1 MLNLIGLAILVSGI
15 LYLNQFRA
23 GLIDAKVQSLL
34 TQGEIIARAIAASA
48 GVDTNEVQLDPEKL
62 LETEQGQADDDDAL
76 SNSLEFTIDP
86 ERAAPILRPLVKPT
100 GSRARI
106 YNRDGALIL
115 DSDTFYSRGE
125 VLRYDLPPPDAEKS
139 DALTSFWQA
148 VKTRLNQYDLPLY
161 TEIGGANGKAY
172 PEVATALTGTSVPIV
187 RVNDKGE
194 LVVSVAVPI
203 QRMRA
208 VLGVLLLSTRGGD
221 IDNIVAAE
229 RWGIVRVS
237 LFAAAVT
244 IVLSVILANTIAGPV
259 QRLSAAA
266 ESVRHSVKA
275 RAEIPDFTDR
285 SDEIGHLSGALR
297 DMTTALYKRIDAIE
311 SFAADVAHELKNPL
325 TSLRS
330 ATETLP
336 LAKTDESK
344 ERLMEIIQHDV
355 RRLDRLISDISD
367 ASRLDAELAREDAR
381 PVDMAELL
389 RTTVSLFND
398 IHRGDT
404 PEVVFDIAY
413 APGAH
418 PYRVTGHDSRL
429 SQVIVN
435 LLENAISFSPPGG
448 RIAVVTRRIGTEIQI
463 AVEDEGPGI
472 PEENLERIFER
483 FYTDR
488 PQENFGQ
495 NSGLG
500 LNISRQIVVAHGG
513 RLWAENRPPA
523 GLGRGKGDARR
534 QEQRRRALR
543 DPPAGCVIR
552 GGGTRARAWHMCC
565 AGQARG
571 PSARAV
577 GRGKVGSCLAVPGT
591 LQRRRRESR
600 SSSPTIRCS
609 LGQTEVASLWPP
621 RLRRSPER
629 SRSEGLGSS
638 RSLPLPRHGSLSF
651 AIWSRPKRFPACRP
665 SPGTDRDRGG
675 SREAAQARPVRGVG
689 SVEVE
694 NGALV
699 GNARSSQLT
708 LQERTCAH
716 PLS

>member
-1 MLNLIGLAILVSGI
+1 MTAEADRSWQRPDAAALKERVRSVLRIARNSVRSTAGWLVEHLPFRNGFSSLTRRIVVLNLIGLAILVSGI

-62 LETEQGQADDDDAL
+62 LETEHSQASDDDDL
-76 SNSLEFTIDP
+76 SNSLDFTIDP

-100 GSRARI
+100 GSRARV

-125 VLRYDLPPPDAEKS
+125 VLRYDLPPPDAEKP
-139 DALTSFWQA
+139 DALSRFWQT
-148 VKTRLNQYDLPLY
+148 VTTRMSQYDLPLY

-203 QRMRA
+203 QHMRA

-244 IVLSVILANTIAGPV
+244 IVLSIILANTIAGPV

-266 ESVRHSVKA
+266 ERVRHSVRA

-285 SDEIGHLSGALR
+285 TDEIGHLSGALR
-297 DMTTALYKRIDAIE
+297 DMTNALYKRIDAIE
-311 SFAADVAHELKNPL
+311 NFAADVAHELKNPL

-336 LAKTDESK
+336 LARTDESK
-344 ERLMEIIQHDV
+344 ERLMEIIKHDV
-355 RRLDRLISDISD
+355 KRLDRLISDISD
-367 ASRLDAELAREDAR
+367 ASRLDAELAREDANT
-381 PVDMAELL
+381 VDMAELL

-398 IHRGDT
+398 IHRDDT
-404 PEVVFDIAY
+404 PEVVLDIAY
-413 APGAH
+413 APGAW
-418 PYRVTGHDSRL
+418 PYRVMGHDSRL

-435 LLENAISFSPPGG
+435 LLDNAISFSPPGG
-448 RIAVVTRRIGTEIQI
+448 RVAVLARRIGHEIQI
-463 AVEDEGPGI
+463 VVEDEGPGI
-472 PEENLERIFER
+472 PEANLERVFER

-500 LNISRQIVVAHGG
+500 LNISRQIAVAHGG
-513 RLWAENRPPA
+513 RLWAENRPPK
-523 GLGRGKGDARR
+523 GVGRGKGDA
-534 QEQRRRALR
+534 
-543 DPPAGCVIR
+543 
-552 GGGTRARAWHMCC
+552 
-565 AGQARG
+565 
-571 PSARAV
+571 SV
-577 GRGKVGSCLAVPGT
+577 GRSGGARFVM
-591 LQRRRRESR
+591 
-600 SSSPTIRCS
+600 
-609 LGQTEVASLWPP
+609 
-621 RLRRSPER
+621 RL
-629 SRSEGLGSS
+629 
-638 RSLPLPRHGSLSF
+638 
-651 AIWSRPKRFPACRP
+651 PA
-665 SPGTDRDRGG
+665 T
-675 SREAAQARPVRGVG
+675 
-689 SVEVE
+689 
-694 NGALV
+694 
-699 GNARSSQLT
+699 
-708 LQERTCAH
+708 
-716 PLS
+716 

>member
-1 MLNLIGLAILVSGI
+1 MTAEADRSWQRDDASFKERFRRGARRVLVWAKRVPSWIGEHRPFRHGFSSLTRRIVVLNLIGLAILVSGI

-48 GVDTNEVQLDPEKL
+48 GVDTGETQIDPETL
-62 LETEQGQADDDDAL
+62 LEKEIGQSGPGGTDDPFSNAL
-76 SNSLEFTIDP
+76 GFTIDP

-106 YNRDGALIL
+106 YNRDGTLIL

-125 VLRYDLPPPDAEKS
+125 VLRYDLPPPETS
-139 DALTSFWQA
+139 EPDALTTFWGA
-148 VKTRLNQYDLPLY
+148 VTNQLQPTGLPVY
-161 TEIGGANGKAY
+161 TDIGGANGKAY

-187 RVNDKGE
+187 RKNDKGE
-194 LVVSVAVPI
+194 IVVSVAVPV

-221 IDNIVAAE
+221 IDDIVAAE
-229 RWGIVRVS
+229 RMSIFRVS
-237 LFAAAVT
+237 AFAAAVT
-244 IVLSVILANTIAGPV
+244 VVLSLILANTIAGPM
-259 QRLSAAA
+259 QRLAAAA
-266 ESVRHSVKA
+266 ERVRHSVKA

-297 DMTTALYKRIDAIE
+297 DMTGALYRRIDAIE

-336 LAKTDESK
+336 LAKTEESR

-367 ASRLDAELAREDAR
+367 ASRLDAELAREDAEL
-381 PVDMAELL
+381 VNMDDLL
-389 RTTVSLFND
+389 RATVSLFND
-398 IHRGDT
+398 IHRDDI
-404 PEVVFDIAY
+404 PEVVIDVAY

-418 PYRVTGHDSRL
+418 PYRVNGHDSRL
-429 SQVIVN
+429 HQVIVN
-435 LLENAISFSPPGG
+435 LLENAISFSPPDG
-448 RIAVVTRRIGTEIQI
+448 RVAVRARRIGTEIQI

-513 RLWAENRPPA
+513 KLYAENRPARTP
-523 GLGRGKGDARR
+523 GRGKGDAQQGKSGGARF
-534 QEQRRRALR
+534 
-543 DPPAGCVIR
+543 VIR
-552 GGGTRARAWHMCC
+552 
-565 AGQARG
+565 
-571 PSARAV
+571 
-577 GRGKVGSCLAVPGT
+577 
-591 LQRRRRESR
+591 
-600 SSSPTIRCS
+600 
-609 LGQTEVASLWPP
+609 
-621 RLRRSPER
+621 
-629 SRSEGLGSS
+629 
-638 RSLPLPRHGSLSF
+638 LP
-651 AIWSRPKRFPACRP
+651 
-665 SPGTDRDRGG
+665 
-675 SREAAQARPVRGVG
+675 AA
-689 SVEVE
+689 
-694 NGALV
+694 
-699 GNARSSQLT
+699 
-708 LQERTCAH
+708 
-716 PLS
+716 

>member
-1 MLNLIGLAILVSGI
+1 MTAEADRSWQRPDAATIRERFRRALRGTRARSYRFYRWLAEHLPFRHGFSSLTRRIVVLNLIGLAILVSGI

-76 SNSLEFTIDP
+76 AGSLEFTIDP

-125 VLRYDLPPPDAEKS
+125 VLRYDLPPPDAEKP

-266 ESVRHSVKA
+266 ESVRHSVRA

-367 ASRLDAELAREDAR
+367 ASRLDAELAREDAN

-463 AVEDEGPGI
+463 AVEDDGPGI

-513 RLWAENRPPA
+513 RLWAENRPAA
-523 GLGRGKGDARR
+523 GLGRGKGDGGDKNSGGARF
-534 QEQRRRALR
+534 
-543 DPPAGCVIR
+543 VIR
-552 GGGTRARAWHMCC
+552 
-565 AGQARG
+565 
-571 PSARAV
+571 
-577 GRGKVGSCLAVPGT
+577 
-591 LQRRRRESR
+591 
-600 SSSPTIRCS
+600 
-609 LGQTEVASLWPP
+609 
-621 RLRRSPER
+621 
-629 SRSEGLGSS
+629 
-638 RSLPLPRHGSLSF
+638 LP
-651 AIWSRPKRFPACRP
+651 
-665 SPGTDRDRGG
+665 
-675 SREAAQARPVRGVG
+675 AA
-689 SVEVE
+689 
-694 NGALV
+694 
-699 GNARSSQLT
+699 
-708 LQERTCAH
+708 
-716 PLS
+716 

>member
-1 MLNLIGLAILVSGI
+1 MTAEADRSWQRPDAATLWKRARNLLRAVRERMRSGLSWVVEHVPFRHGFSSLTRRIVVLNLIGLAILVSGI

-48 GVDTNEVQLDPEKL
+48 GVDTDDVQLDPEKL
-62 LETEQGQADDDDAL
+62 LEVEQGQASADQETVP
-76 SNSLEFTIDP
+76 NSLEFTIDP

-106 YNRDGALIL
+106 YDRDGALIL
-115 DSDTFYSRGE
+115 DSDNFYSRGE
-125 VLRYDLPPPDAEKS
+125 VLRYDLPPPATVEPN
-139 DALTSFWQA
+139 AFTRLWHA
-148 VKTRLNQYDLPLY
+148 VKTRMQQYDLPLY
-161 TEIGGANGKAY
+161 TEIGGTNGKAY

-194 LVVSVAVPI
+194 MVVSVAVPI
-203 QRMRA
+203 QRLRA

-244 IVLSVILANTIAGPV
+244 IVLSIILANTIAGPM

-266 ESVRHSVKA
+266 ENVRHSVKA

-285 SDEIGHLSGALR
+285 TDEIGHLSGALR
-297 DMTTALYKRIDAIE
+297 DMTNALYKRIDAIE

-336 LAKTDESK
+336 LVKTDESK
-344 ERLMEIIQHDV
+344 QRLMEIIQHDV
-355 RRLDRLISDISD
+355 KRLDRLISDISD
-367 ASRLDAELAREDAR
+367 ASRLDAELAREDAKQ
-381 PVDMAELL
+381 VDMAELI

-404 PEVVFDIAY
+404 PEVAVEIAY
-413 APGAH
+413 ASGAH

-429 SQVIVN
+429 GQVVVN
-435 LLENAISFSPPGG
+435 LLDNAISFSPAAG
-448 RIAVVTRRIGTEIQI
+448 RVTVAARRIGAEIQI
-463 AVEDEGPGI
+463 TVEDEGPGV

-488 PQENFGQ
+488 PQESFGQ

-513 RLWAENRPPA
+513 RLYAENR
-523 GLGRGKGDARR
+523 
-534 QEQRRRALR
+534 
-543 DPPAGCVIR
+543 
-552 GGGTRARAWHMCC
+552 
-565 AGQARG
+565 
-571 PSARAV
+571 
-577 GRGKVGSCLAVPGT
+577 AVPGAT
-591 LQRRRRESR
+591 RGMANPGGHKSGGARFV
-600 SSSPTIRCS
+600 IR
-609 LGQTEVASLWPP
+609 
-621 RLRRSPER
+621 
-629 SRSEGLGSS
+629 
-638 RSLPLPRHGSLSF
+638 LP
-651 AIWSRPKRFPACRP
+651 A
-665 SPGTDRDRGG
+665 T
-675 SREAAQARPVRGVG
+675 
-689 SVEVE
+689 
-694 NGALV
+694 
-699 GNARSSQLT
+699 
-708 LQERTCAH
+708 
-716 PLS
+716 

>member
-1 MLNLIGLAILVSGI
+1 MTAETEGSWQRVDASFKERFRRGARAVLNWVKRVPGWISEHRPFRHGFSSLTRRIVVLNLIGLAILVSGI

-48 GVDTNEVQLDPEKL
+48 GVDNGETQIDPETL
-62 LETEQGQADDDDAL
+62 LEKELGQAGPGGADDAF
-76 SNSLEFTIDP
+76 SNALGFTIDP

-106 YNRDGALIL
+106 YNRDGTLIL

-125 VLRYDLPPPDAEKS
+125 VLRYDLPPPETS
-139 DALTSFWQA
+139 EPDALTTFWDA
-148 VKTRLNQYDLPLY
+148 VTNQLQPSGLPVY

-187 RVNDKGE
+187 RKNDKGE
-194 LVVSVAVPI
+194 IVVSVAVPV

-221 IDNIVAAE
+221 IDDIVSAE
-229 RWGIVRVS
+229 RMSIFRVS
-237 LFAAAVT
+237 AFAAAVT
-244 IVLSVILANTIAGPV
+244 VVLSLILANTIAGPM
-259 QRLSAAA
+259 QRLAAAA
-266 ESVRHSVKA
+266 ERVRHSVKA

-297 DMTTALYKRIDAIE
+297 DMTGALYRRIDAIE

-336 LAKTDESK
+336 LAKTEESR

-367 ASRLDAELAREDAR
+367 ASRLDAELAREDA
-381 PVDMAELL
+381 ELVSMDEML
-389 RTTVSLFND
+389 RATVSLFND
-398 IHRGDT
+398 IHRDDI
-404 PEVVFDIAY
+404 PEVVLDIAY

-418 PYRVTGHDSRL
+418 PYRVNGHDSRL
-429 SQVIVN
+429 HQVMVN
-435 LLENAISFSPPGG
+435 LLENAISFSPPDG
-448 RIAVVTRRIGTEIQI
+448 RVTVAARRIGNEIQI
-463 AVEDEGPGI
+463 AIEDEGPGI
-472 PEENLERIFER
+472 PEENLERVFER

-513 RLWAENRPPA
+513 RLYAENRPARDASAKSGGARFVICLPA
-523 GLGRGKGDARR
+523 A
-534 QEQRRRALR
+534 
-543 DPPAGCVIR
+543 
-552 GGGTRARAWHMCC
+552 
-565 AGQARG
+565 
-571 PSARAV
+571 
-577 GRGKVGSCLAVPGT
+577 
-591 LQRRRRESR
+591 
-600 SSSPTIRCS
+600 
-609 LGQTEVASLWPP
+609 
-621 RLRRSPER
+621 
-629 SRSEGLGSS
+629 
-638 RSLPLPRHGSLSF
+638 
-651 AIWSRPKRFPACRP
+651 
-665 SPGTDRDRGG
+665 
-675 SREAAQARPVRGVG
+675 
-689 SVEVE
+689 
-694 NGALV
+694 
-699 GNARSSQLT
+699 
-708 LQERTCAH
+708 
-716 PLS
+716 

>member
-1 MLNLIGLAILVSGI
+1 MTAEADRSWQRPDAATVKQRVRSVLRISRNRMRSAVGWLVEHLPFRNSFSSLTRRIVVLNLIGLAILVSGI

-23 GLIDAKVQSLL
+23 GLIDAKVQSLA

-62 LETEQGQADDDDAL
+62 LETEHTQDSDDEDL
-76 SNSLEFTIDP
+76 SNSLDFTIDP

-100 GSRARI
+100 GSRARV

-125 VLRYDLPPPDAEKS
+125 VLRYDLPPPDAEKP
-139 DALTSFWQA
+139 DALSRFWQT
-148 VKTRLNQYDLPLY
+148 VKTRMSQYDLPLY

-221 IDNIVAAE
+221 IDNIVSAE

-244 IVLSVILANTIAGPV
+244 IVLSIILANTIAGPV

-275 RAEIPDFTDR
+275 RAQIPDFTDR
-285 SDEIGHLSGALR
+285 TDEIGHLSGALR
-297 DMTTALYKRIDAIE
+297 DMTNALYKRIDAIE

-336 LAKTDESK
+336 LAKNDDSR
-344 ERLMEIIQHDV
+344 ERLMEIIKHDV
-355 RRLDRLISDISD
+355 KRLDRLISDISD
-367 ASRLDAELAREDAR
+367 ASRLDAELAREDATA
-381 PVDMAELL
+381 VDMAELL

-398 IHRGDT
+398 IHRDDT
-404 PEVVFDIAY
+404 PEVVLDIAY
-413 APGAH
+413 APGAW
-418 PYRVTGHDSRL
+418 PYRVMGHDSRL

-435 LLENAISFSPPGG
+435 LLDNAISFSPPGG
-448 RIAVVTRRIGTEIQI
+448 RVAVLVRRMGHEIQI
-463 AVEDEGPGI
+463 SVEDEGPGI
-472 PEENLERIFER
+472 PDENLERIFER

-500 LNISRQIVVAHGG
+500 LNISRQIAVAHGG
-513 RLWAENRPPA
+513 RLWAENRPPK
-523 GLGRGKGDARR
+523 GVGRGKGDA
-534 QEQRRRALR
+534 
-543 DPPAGCVIR
+543 
-552 GGGTRARAWHMCC
+552 
-565 AGQARG
+565 
-571 PSARAV
+571 SV
-577 GRGKVGSCLAVPGT
+577 GRSGGARFVM
-591 LQRRRRESR
+591 
-600 SSSPTIRCS
+600 
-609 LGQTEVASLWPP
+609 
-621 RLRRSPER
+621 RL
-629 SRSEGLGSS
+629 
-638 RSLPLPRHGSLSF
+638 
-651 AIWSRPKRFPACRP
+651 PA
-665 SPGTDRDRGG
+665 T
-675 SREAAQARPVRGVG
+675 
-689 SVEVE
+689 
-694 NGALV
+694 
-699 GNARSSQLT
+699 
-708 LQERTCAH
+708 
-716 PLS
+716 

>member
-1 MLNLIGLAILVSGI
+1 MTAEADRAWQRPDAATVKERVRSVVRISRDRMRSAVGWLVEHLPFRNGFSSLTRRIVVLNLIGLAILVSGI

-34 TQGEIIARAIAASA
+34 TQGEITARAIAASA

-62 LETEQGQADDDDAL
+62 LEQEQGPADAEDDAL
-76 SNSLEFTIDP
+76 YNSLQLALEP

-125 VLRYDLPPPDAEKS
+125 VLRYDLPAPDAEKP
-139 DALTSFWQA
+139 DVLTRFWQA
-148 VKTRLNQYDLPLY
+148 AKTHMRQYDLPLY
-161 TEIGGANGKAY
+161 TESGGANGKAY

-187 RVNDKGE
+187 RINDKGE

-203 QRMRA
+203 PRMRP

-259 QRLSAAA
+259 QRLAAAA
-266 ESVRHSVKA
+266 ERVRHSVKA

-285 SDEIGHLSGALR
+285 TDEIGHLSGALR
-297 DMTTALYKRIDAIE
+297 DMTNALYKRIDAIE

-336 LAKTDESK
+336 LAKTDDSK
-344 ERLMEIIQHDV
+344 ERLMEIIKPDV
-355 RRLDRLISDISD
+355 KRLDRLISDISD
-367 ASRLDAELAREDAR
+367 ASRLDAELAREDAKA
-381 PVDMAELL
+381 VDMADLL

-398 IHRGDT
+398 IHRDAT
-404 PEVVFDIAY
+404 PEVVFEIAY
-413 APGAH
+413 ASGAK
-418 PYRVTGHDSRL
+418 PYRVLGHDSRL

-435 LLENAISFSPPGG
+435 LLDNAISFSPPGG
-448 RIAVVTRRIGTEIQI
+448 RVAVLARRIGPEIQI

-472 PEENLERIFER
+472 PSENLERIFER

-500 LNISRQIVVAHGG
+500 LNISRQIVMAHGG
-513 RLWAENRPPA
+513 SLYAENRPPS
-523 GLGRGKGDARR
+523 GMWRGKGDGKSGGARF
-534 QEQRRRALR
+534 
-543 DPPAGCVIR
+543 V
-552 GGGTRARAWHMCC
+552 
-565 AGQARG
+565 
-571 PSARAV
+571 
-577 GRGKVGSCLAVPGT
+577 
-591 LQRRRRESR
+591 
-600 SSSPTIRCS
+600 
-609 LGQTEVASLWPP
+609 
-621 RLRRSPER
+621 
-629 SRSEGLGSS
+629 
-638 RSLPLPRHGSLSF
+638 
-651 AIWSRPKRFPACRP
+651 
-665 SPGTDRDRGG
+665 
-675 SREAAQARPVRGVG
+675 
-689 SVEVE
+689 
-694 NGALV
+694 
-699 GNARSSQLT
+699 
-708 LQERTCAH
+708 
-716 PLS
+716 

>member
-1 MLNLIGLAILVSGI
+1 MTAEADRSWQRPDAATIRERLRRALRVMRARSYRSYRWLAEHMPFRHGFSSLTRRIVVLNLIGLAILVSGI

-34 TQGEIIARAIAASA
+34 TQGEIIARAIGASA

-448 RIAVVTRRIGTEIQI
+448 RIAVVTRRIGAEIQI

-523 GLGRGKGDARR
+523 GLGRGKGDAGEKNNGGARF
-534 QEQRRRALR
+534 
-543 DPPAGCVIR
+543 VIR
-552 GGGTRARAWHMCC
+552 
-565 AGQARG
+565 
-571 PSARAV
+571 
-577 GRGKVGSCLAVPGT
+577 
-591 LQRRRRESR
+591 
-600 SSSPTIRCS
+600 
-609 LGQTEVASLWPP
+609 
-621 RLRRSPER
+621 
-629 SRSEGLGSS
+629 
-638 RSLPLPRHGSLSF
+638 LP
-651 AIWSRPKRFPACRP
+651 
-665 SPGTDRDRGG
+665 
-675 SREAAQARPVRGVG
+675 AA
-689 SVEVE
+689 
-694 NGALV
+694 
-699 GNARSSQLT
+699 
-708 LQERTCAH
+708 
-716 PLS
+716 

>member
-1 MLNLIGLAILVSGI
+1 MTAEADRSWQIPDAATLKERVRSVLRIARNRVRSTAGWLVEHLPFRNGFSSLTRRIVVLNLIGLAILVSGI

-48 GVDTNEVQLDPEKL
+48 GVDINEVQLDPEKL
-62 LETEQGQADDDDAL
+62 LETEHSQASDDDDL
-76 SNSLEFTIDP
+76 SNSLDFTIDP

-115 DSDTFYSRGE
+115 DSDTLYSRGE
-125 VLRYDLPPPDAEKS
+125 VLRYDLPPPDAEKP
-139 DALTSFWQA
+139 DALSRFWQT
-148 VKTRLNQYDLPLY
+148 VTTRMSQYDLPLY
-161 TEIGGANGKAY
+161 TEIGGNNGKAY

-244 IVLSVILANTIAGPV
+244 IVLSIILANTIAGPV

-266 ESVRHSVKA
+266 ERVRHSVRA

-285 SDEIGHLSGALR
+285 TDEIGHLSGALR
-297 DMTTALYKRIDAIE
+297 DMTNALYKRIDAIE

-336 LAKTDESK
+336 LARTDESK
-344 ERLMEIIQHDV
+344 ERLMEIIKHDV
-355 RRLDRLISDISD
+355 KRLDRLISDISD
-367 ASRLDAELAREDAR
+367 ASRLDAELAREDAKT
-381 PVDMAELL
+381 VDMAELL

-398 IHRGDT
+398 IHREDT
-404 PEVVFDIAY
+404 PEVVLDIAY
-413 APGAH
+413 APGAW
-418 PYRVTGHDSRL
+418 PYRVMGHDSRL

-435 LLENAISFSPPGG
+435 LLDNAISFSTPGG
-448 RIAVVTRRIGTEIQI
+448 RVAVLARRIGHEIQI
-463 AVEDEGPGI
+463 AVDDEGPGI
-472 PEENLERIFER
+472 PEENLERVFER

-500 LNISRQIVVAHGG
+500 LNISRQIAVAHGG
-513 RLWAENRPPA
+513 RLWAENRPPK
-523 GLGRGKGDARR
+523 GVGRGKGDA
-534 QEQRRRALR
+534 
-543 DPPAGCVIR
+543 G
-552 GGGTRARAWHMCC
+552 
-565 AGQARG
+565 
-571 PSARAV
+571 V
-577 GRGKVGSCLAVPGT
+577 GR
-591 LQRRRRESR
+591 
-600 SSSPTIRCS
+600 SSGARF
-609 LGQTEVASLWPP
+609 VM
-621 RLRRSPER
+621 RL
-629 SRSEGLGSS
+629 
-638 RSLPLPRHGSLSF
+638 
-651 AIWSRPKRFPACRP
+651 PA
-665 SPGTDRDRGG
+665 T
-675 SREAAQARPVRGVG
+675 
-689 SVEVE
+689 
-694 NGALV
+694 
-699 GNARSSQLT
+699 
-708 LQERTCAH
+708 
-716 PLS
+716 

>member
-1 MLNLIGLAILVSGI
+1 MTAEADRSWQRPDAATVKERVRSVVRISRDRMRSAVGWLVEHLPFRNGFSSLTRRIVVLNLIGLAILVSGI

-23 GLIDAKVQSLL
+23 GLIDAKVQSLA

-62 LETEQGQADDDDAL
+62 LETEHTQDSDDEDL
-76 SNSLEFTIDP
+76 SNSLDFTIDP

-100 GSRARI
+100 GSRARV

-125 VLRYDLPPPDAEKS
+125 VLRYDLPPPDAEKP
-139 DALTSFWQA
+139 DALSRFWQT
-148 VKTRLNQYDLPLY
+148 VKTRMSQYDLPLY

-172 PEVATALTGTSVPIV
+172 PEVATALTGTSLPIV

-221 IDNIVAAE
+221 IDNIVSAE

-244 IVLSVILANTIAGPV
+244 IVLSIILANTIAGPV

-275 RAEIPDFTDR
+275 RAQIPDFTDR
-285 SDEIGHLSGALR
+285 TDEIGHLSGALR
-297 DMTTALYKRIDAIE
+297 DMTNALYKRIDAIE

-336 LAKTDESK
+336 LAKNDDSR
-344 ERLMEIIQHDV
+344 ERLMEIIKHDV
-355 RRLDRLISDISD
+355 KRLDRLISDISD
-367 ASRLDAELAREDAR
+367 ASRLDAELAREDATA
-381 PVDMAELL
+381 VDMAELL

-398 IHRGDT
+398 IHRDDT
-404 PEVVFDIAY
+404 PEVVLDIAY
-413 APGAH
+413 APGAW
-418 PYRVTGHDSRL
+418 PYRVMGHDSRL

-435 LLENAISFSPPGG
+435 LLDNAISFSPPGG
-448 RIAVVTRRIGTEIQI
+448 RVAVLVRRMGHEIQI
-463 AVEDEGPGI
+463 SVEDEGPGI
-472 PEENLERIFER
+472 PDENLERIFER

-500 LNISRQIVVAHGG
+500 LNISRQIAVAHGG
-513 RLWAENRPPA
+513 RLWAENRPPK
-523 GLGRGKGDARR
+523 GVGRGKGDASAGRSGGAR
-534 QEQRRRALR
+534 FVMRL
-543 DPPAGCVIR
+543 PA
-552 GGGTRARAWHMCC
+552 T
-565 AGQARG
+565 
-571 PSARAV
+571 
-577 GRGKVGSCLAVPGT
+577 
-591 LQRRRRESR
+591 
-600 SSSPTIRCS
+600 
-609 LGQTEVASLWPP
+609 
-621 RLRRSPER
+621 
-629 SRSEGLGSS
+629 
-638 RSLPLPRHGSLSF
+638 
-651 AIWSRPKRFPACRP
+651 
-665 SPGTDRDRGG
+665 
-675 SREAAQARPVRGVG
+675 
-689 SVEVE
+689 
-694 NGALV
+694 
-699 GNARSSQLT
+699 
-708 LQERTCAH
+708 
-716 PLS
+716 

>member
-1 MLNLIGLAILVSGI
+1 MTAEADRSWQRPDAAAVRVRLRRALRGTRARSYRGYRWLAEHMPFRHGFSSLTRRIVVLNLIGLAILVSGI

-161 TEIGGANGKAY
+161 TEIGGGNGKAY

-297 DMTTALYKRIDAIE
+297 DMTTAMYKRIDAIE

-523 GLGRGKGDARR
+523 GLGRGKGDAGDKNSGGARF
-534 QEQRRRALR
+534 
-543 DPPAGCVIR
+543 VIR
-552 GGGTRARAWHMCC
+552 
-565 AGQARG
+565 
-571 PSARAV
+571 
-577 GRGKVGSCLAVPGT
+577 
-591 LQRRRRESR
+591 
-600 SSSPTIRCS
+600 
-609 LGQTEVASLWPP
+609 
-621 RLRRSPER
+621 
-629 SRSEGLGSS
+629 
-638 RSLPLPRHGSLSF
+638 LP
-651 AIWSRPKRFPACRP
+651 
-665 SPGTDRDRGG
+665 
-675 SREAAQARPVRGVG
+675 AA
-689 SVEVE
+689 
-694 NGALV
+694 
-699 GNARSSQLT
+699 
-708 LQERTCAH
+708 
-716 PLS
+716 

>member
-1 MLNLIGLAILVSGI
+1 MTAEADRSWQRPEAPTAKERVARAFRAGADRTRQAAAWLGDYLPFRHGFSSLTRRIVVLNLIGLAILVSGI

-23 GLIDAKVQSLL
+23 GLIDAKVQSLQ

-48 GVDTNEVQLDPEKL
+48 GVDTNEVPVDPESL
-62 LETEQGQADDDDAL
+62 LEAESVGTGNDNDD
-76 SNSLEFTIDP
+76 SLGFTIDP

-125 VLRYDLPPPDAEKS
+125 VLRYDLPPPSVES
-139 DALTSFWQA
+139 PEGLVSFWQSL
-148 VKTRLNQYDLPLY
+148 KTNMSRYDHLPLY

-172 PEVATALTGTSVPIV
+172 PEVATALTGTPVPIV
-187 RVNDKGE
+187 RINDKGE

-208 VLGVLLLSTRGGD
+208 VLGVLLLSTCGGD

-244 IVLSVILANTIAGPV
+244 IVLSIILANTIAGPV
-259 QRLSAAA
+259 QRLANAA
-266 ESVRHSVKA
+266 ENVRHSVKA

-297 DMTTALYKRIDAIE
+297 DMTSALYRRIDAIE

-336 LAKTDESK
+336 LAKTADAK
-344 ERLMEIIQHDV
+344 ERLMEIIKHDV
-355 RRLDRLISDISD
+355 KRLDRLISDISD
-367 ASRLDAELAREDAR
+367 ASRLDAELAREDAKQ
-381 PVDMAELL
+381 VDMAELL

-398 IHRGDT
+398 IHRDDT
-404 PEVVFDIAY
+404 PEVVVDIAY

-435 LLENAISFSPPGG
+435 LLDNAISFSPPGG
-448 RIAVVTRRIGTEIQI
+448 RVAVVARRIGNEIQV

-500 LNISRQIVVAHGG
+500 LNISRQIAVGHGG

-523 GLGRGKGDARR
+523 GLGRGKGD
-534 QEQRRRALR
+534 
-543 DPPAGCVIR
+543 
-552 GGGTRARAWHMCC
+552 GGTGKSGGARFVM
-565 AGQARG
+565 
-571 PSARAV
+571 
-577 GRGKVGSCLAVPGT
+577 
-591 LQRRRRESR
+591 
-600 SSSPTIRCS
+600 
-609 LGQTEVASLWPP
+609 
-621 RLRRSPER
+621 RL
-629 SRSEGLGSS
+629 
-638 RSLPLPRHGSLSF
+638 
-651 AIWSRPKRFPACRP
+651 PA
-665 SPGTDRDRGG
+665 
-675 SREAAQARPVRGVG
+675 A
-689 SVEVE
+689 
-694 NGALV
+694 
-699 GNARSSQLT
+699 
-708 LQERTCAH
+708 
-716 PLS
+716 

>member
-1 MLNLIGLAILVSGI
+1 MTAEADRSWQQAEVATARQRVRRVLRVVRDRAWRGVGWLAEHLPFRHGFSSLTRRIVVLNLIGLAILVSGI

-23 GLIDAKVQSLL
+23 GLIDAKVQSLA

-62 LETEQGQADDDDAL
+62 LETEHGQADDDDAL

-125 VLRYDLPPPDAEKS
+125 VLRYDLPPPDAEKT
-139 DALTSFWQA
+139 DALTRFWQA
-148 VKTRLNQYDLPLY
+148 VKTRMRQYDLPLY

-187 RVNDKGE
+187 RINDKGE

-266 ESVRHSVKA
+266 ESVRHSVRA

-297 DMTTALYKRIDAIE
+297 DMTKALYGRIDAIE

-344 ERLMEIIQHDV
+344 ERLMDIIKHDV

-367 ASRLDAELAREDAR
+367 ASRLDAELAREDAN
-381 PVDMAELL
+381 PVDMADLL

-398 IHRGDT
+398 IHRDDT
-404 PEVVFDIAY
+404 LEVVLDIAY
-413 APGAH
+413 APGAR
-418 PYRVTGHDSRL
+418 PYRVIGHDSRL

-435 LLENAISFSPPGG
+435 LLDNAISFSPPTG
-448 RIAVVTRRIGTEIQI
+448 RVAVIARRIGPEIQI
-463 AVEDEGPGI
+463 TIEDEGPGI

-500 LNISRQIVVAHGG
+500 LNISRQIAVAHGG
-513 RLWAENRPPA
+513 RVWAENRPPA
-523 GLGRGKGDARR
+523 GMGRGKGDGGDRSSGGARF
-534 QEQRRRALR
+534 
-543 DPPAGCVIR
+543 VIR
-552 GGGTRARAWHMCC
+552 
-565 AGQARG
+565 
-571 PSARAV
+571 
-577 GRGKVGSCLAVPGT
+577 
-591 LQRRRRESR
+591 
-600 SSSPTIRCS
+600 
-609 LGQTEVASLWPP
+609 
-621 RLRRSPER
+621 
-629 SRSEGLGSS
+629 
-638 RSLPLPRHGSLSF
+638 LP
-651 AIWSRPKRFPACRP
+651 
-665 SPGTDRDRGG
+665 
-675 SREAAQARPVRGVG
+675 AA
-689 SVEVE
+689 
-694 NGALV
+694 
-699 GNARSSQLT
+699 
-708 LQERTCAH
+708 
-716 PLS
+716 

>member
-1 MLNLIGLAILVSGI
+1 MTAEADRSWQRPDAATVRERVRSVLRISRDRMRSAVGWLVEHLPFRNGFSSLTRRIVVLNLIGLAILVSGI

-23 GLIDAKVQSLL
+23 GLIDAKVQSLA

-62 LETEQGQADDDDAL
+62 LETEHTQDSDDEDL
-76 SNSLEFTIDP
+76 SNSLDFTIDP

-100 GSRARI
+100 GSRARV

-125 VLRYDLPPPDAEKS
+125 VLRYDLPPPDAEKP
-139 DALTSFWQA
+139 DALSRFWQT
-148 VKTRLNQYDLPLY
+148 VKTRMSQYDLPLY

-221 IDNIVAAE
+221 IDNIVSAE

-244 IVLSVILANTIAGPV
+244 IVLSIILANTIAGPV

-275 RAEIPDFTDR
+275 RAQIPDFTDR
-285 SDEIGHLSGALR
+285 TDEIGHLSGALR
-297 DMTTALYKRIDAIE
+297 DMTNALYKRIDAIE

-336 LAKTDESK
+336 LAKNDDSR
-344 ERLMEIIQHDV
+344 ERLMEIIKHDV
-355 RRLDRLISDISD
+355 KRLDRLISDISD
-367 ASRLDAELAREDAR
+367 ASRLDAELAREDATA
-381 PVDMAELL
+381 VDMAELL

-398 IHRGDT
+398 IHRDDT
-404 PEVVFDIAY
+404 PEVVLDIAY
-413 APGAH
+413 APGAW
-418 PYRVTGHDSRL
+418 PYRVMGHDSRL

-435 LLENAISFSPPGG
+435 LLDNAISFSPPGG
-448 RIAVVTRRIGTEIQI
+448 RVAVLVRRMGHEIQI
-463 AVEDEGPGI
+463 SVEDEGPGI
-472 PEENLERIFER
+472 PDENLERIFER

-500 LNISRQIVVAHGG
+500 LNISRQIAVAHGG
-513 RLWAENRPPA
+513 RLWAENRPPK
-523 GLGRGKGDARR
+523 GVGRSKGDASAGRSGGAR
-534 QEQRRRALR
+534 FVMRL
-543 DPPAGCVIR
+543 PA
-552 GGGTRARAWHMCC
+552 T
-565 AGQARG
+565 
-571 PSARAV
+571 
-577 GRGKVGSCLAVPGT
+577 
-591 LQRRRRESR
+591 
-600 SSSPTIRCS
+600 
-609 LGQTEVASLWPP
+609 
-621 RLRRSPER
+621 
-629 SRSEGLGSS
+629 
-638 RSLPLPRHGSLSF
+638 
-651 AIWSRPKRFPACRP
+651 
-665 SPGTDRDRGG
+665 
-675 SREAAQARPVRGVG
+675 
-689 SVEVE
+689 
-694 NGALV
+694 
-699 GNARSSQLT
+699 
-708 LQERTCAH
+708 
-716 PLS
+716 

>member
-1 MLNLIGLAILVSGI
+1 MTAEADRSWQRPDAATLWKRVLRLLRAGRVRLRTGLSWLADYLPFRHGFSSLTRRIVVLNLIGLAILVSGI

-23 GLIDAKVQSLL
+23 GLIDAKVQSLQ

-48 GVDTNEVQLDPEKL
+48 GVDTTDEVPLDPEKL
-62 LETEQGQADDDDAL
+62 LEAEQSEAGAVGDAL
-76 SNSLEFTIDP
+76 PTSLEFTIDP

-106 YNRDGALIL
+106 YNQDGALIL

-125 VLRYDLPPPDAEKS
+125 VLRYDLPPPSAEEP
-139 DALTSFWQA
+139 DALTRFWQA
-148 VKTRLNQYDLPLY
+148 VKTRMRQYDLPLY
-161 TEIGGANGKAY
+161 TEIGGANGLAY
-172 PEVATALTGTSVPIV
+172 PEVATARTGTSVPIV
-187 RVNDKGE
+187 RINDKGE
-194 LVVSVAVPI
+194 MVVSVAVPI

-237 LFAAAVT
+237 LFAAAIT

-259 QRLSAAA
+259 QRLASAA
-266 ESVRHSVKA
+266 ERVRHSVKA

-285 SDEIGHLSGALR
+285 TDEIGHLSGALR
-297 DMTTALYKRIDAIE
+297 DMTSALYRRIDAIE

-336 LAKTDESK
+336 LVKNEESK
-344 ERLMEIIQHDV
+344 ERLLEIIQHDV
-355 RRLDRLISDISD
+355 KRLDRLISDISD

-381 PVDMAELL
+381 PVDLAELI
-389 RTTVSLFND
+389 RTTVPLFND
-398 IHRGDT
+398 IHRGDMQGVT
-404 PEVVFDIAY
+404 FEIAY

-435 LLENAISFSPPGG
+435 LLDNAISFSPPGG
-448 RIAVVTRRIGTEIQI
+448 RVNVATRRIGSEIQI

-488 PQENFGQ
+488 PQESFGQ

-513 RLWAENRPPA
+513 RLYAENRPPSGATRGLPDA
-523 GLGRGKGDARR
+523 GGRKSGGARF
-534 QEQRRRALR
+534 
-543 DPPAGCVIR
+543 VIR
-552 GGGTRARAWHMCC
+552 
-565 AGQARG
+565 
-571 PSARAV
+571 
-577 GRGKVGSCLAVPGT
+577 
-591 LQRRRRESR
+591 
-600 SSSPTIRCS
+600 
-609 LGQTEVASLWPP
+609 
-621 RLRRSPER
+621 
-629 SRSEGLGSS
+629 
-638 RSLPLPRHGSLSF
+638 LP
-651 AIWSRPKRFPACRP
+651 A
-665 SPGTDRDRGG
+665 T
-675 SREAAQARPVRGVG
+675 
-689 SVEVE
+689 
-694 NGALV
+694 
-699 GNARSSQLT
+699 
-708 LQERTCAH
+708 
-716 PLS
+716 

>member
-1 MLNLIGLAILVSGI
+1 MTAEADRSWQRPDVASIKERLRRPVRATLSRTRSGSRWLAEHLPFRHGFSSLTRRIVVLNLIGLAILVSGI

-76 SNSLEFTIDP
+76 ASSLEFTIDP

-125 VLRYDLPPPDAEKS
+125 VLRYDLPPPDVEKP
-139 DALTSFWQA
+139 DALTSFWRA
-148 VKTRLNQYDLPLY
+148 VKTRFNQYDLPLY

-285 SDEIGHLSGALR
+285 TDEIGHLSGALR
-297 DMTTALYKRIDAIE
+297 DMTDALYRRIEAIE

-336 LAKTDESK
+336 LAKTDDSK

-355 RRLDRLISDISD
+355 KRLDRLISDISD
-367 ASRLDAELAREDAR
+367 ASRLDAELAREDSK

-389 RTTVSLFND
+389 RTTVLLFND
-398 IHRGDT
+398 IHRDDT
-404 PEVVFDIAY
+404 PEVAADIAY
-413 APGAH
+413 APGAR
-418 PYRVTGHDSRL
+418 PYRVLGHDSRL

-448 RIAVVTRRIGTEIQI
+448 RISVVARRIGNEIQVAI
-463 AVEDEGPGI
+463 EDEGPGI

-500 LNISRQIVVAHGG
+500 LNISRQIVMAHGG
-513 RLWAENRPPA
+513 RIWAENRPPA
-523 GLGRGKGDARR
+523 GVGRGKGDRGDRKSGGARF
-534 QEQRRRALR
+534 
-543 DPPAGCVIR
+543 VIR
-552 GGGTRARAWHMCC
+552 
-565 AGQARG
+565 
-571 PSARAV
+571 
-577 GRGKVGSCLAVPGT
+577 
-591 LQRRRRESR
+591 
-600 SSSPTIRCS
+600 
-609 LGQTEVASLWPP
+609 
-621 RLRRSPER
+621 
-629 SRSEGLGSS
+629 
-638 RSLPLPRHGSLSF
+638 LP
-651 AIWSRPKRFPACRP
+651 
-665 SPGTDRDRGG
+665 
-675 SREAAQARPVRGVG
+675 AA
-689 SVEVE
+689 
-694 NGALV
+694 
-699 GNARSSQLT
+699 
-708 LQERTCAH
+708 
-716 PLS
+716 

>member
-1 MLNLIGLAILVSGI
+1 MTAEADRSWQRPDAATVKERVRSLLRIVRNRTRVAVGWLVEHLPFRNGFSSLTRRIVVLNLIGLAILVSGI

-62 LETEQGQADDDDAL
+62 LETEHSQADDDDDL
-76 SNSLEFTIDP
+76 SNSLDFTIDP

-100 GSRARI
+100 GSRARV
-106 YNRDGALIL
+106 YTRDGALIL

-125 VLRYDLPPPDAEKS
+125 VLRYDLPPPDAEKP
-139 DALTSFWQA
+139 DALARFWQT
-148 VKTRLNQYDLPLY
+148 VKTRMNQYDLPLY

-244 IVLSVILANTIAGPV
+244 IVLSIILANTIAGPV

-266 ESVRHSVKA
+266 ERVRHSVKA

-285 SDEIGHLSGALR
+285 TDEIGHLSGALR
-297 DMTTALYKRIDAIE
+297 DMTNALYKRIDAIE
-311 SFAADVAHELKNPL
+311 NFAADVAHELKNPL

-336 LAKTDESK
+336 LVKTDDSR
-344 ERLMEIIQHDV
+344 ERLMEIIKHDV
-355 RRLDRLISDISD
+355 KRLDRLISDISD
-367 ASRLDAELAREDAR
+367 ASRLDAELAREDAK

-398 IHRGDT
+398 IHRDDT
-404 PEVVFDIAY
+404 PEVVLDIAY
-413 APGAH
+413 APGAW
-418 PYRVTGHDSRL
+418 PYRVVGHDSRL

-435 LLENAISFSPPGG
+435 LLDNAISFSPPGG
-448 RIAVVTRRIGTEIQI
+448 RVAVLARRVGNEIQI
-463 AVEDEGPGI
+463 AVDDEGPGI
-472 PEENLERIFER
+472 PDENLERIFER

-500 LNISRQIVVAHGG
+500 LNISRQIAVAHGG
-513 RLWAENRPPA
+513 RLWAENRPPK
-523 GLGRGKGDARR
+523 GVGRGKGDA
-534 QEQRRRALR
+534 
-543 DPPAGCVIR
+543 
-552 GGGTRARAWHMCC
+552 
-565 AGQARG
+565 
-571 PSARAV
+571 SV
-577 GRGKVGSCLAVPGT
+577 GRSGGARFVM
-591 LQRRRRESR
+591 
-600 SSSPTIRCS
+600 
-609 LGQTEVASLWPP
+609 
-621 RLRRSPER
+621 RL
-629 SRSEGLGSS
+629 
-638 RSLPLPRHGSLSF
+638 
-651 AIWSRPKRFPACRP
+651 PA
-665 SPGTDRDRGG
+665 T
-675 SREAAQARPVRGVG
+675 
-689 SVEVE
+689 
-694 NGALV
+694 
-699 GNARSSQLT
+699 
-708 LQERTCAH
+708 
-716 PLS
+716 